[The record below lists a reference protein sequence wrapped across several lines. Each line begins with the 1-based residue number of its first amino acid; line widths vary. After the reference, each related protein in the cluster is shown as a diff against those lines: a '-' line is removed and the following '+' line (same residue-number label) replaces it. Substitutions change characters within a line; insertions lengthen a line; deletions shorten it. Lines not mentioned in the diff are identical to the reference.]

1 MTQQIDII
9 AFGAHP
15 DDVEIGC
22 GGLLAKEA
30 RLGYKTAIIDLT
42 RGEMSTNG
50 TVEERQ
56 AESAKAMR
64 ILGASW
70 RENLEIPDGG
80 IEVNDDYV
88 ARVVKVLRTYRPKLI
103 LAPYWEDRH
112 PDHAAASRLIQEAH
126 FAAGLRKLMPELPP
140 FRPVEV
146 LYYFLHQDVEPDF
159 VVDVTEVYEQ
169 KKAAIMAHESQ
180 FGRQNKMLPTIL
192 NGGFPYLLESRNRY
206 YGGKIKTLFAEGF
219 VVKNWLEIRDP
230 LDFWVA
236 KEV

>member
-1 MTQQIDII
+1 MSEQIDII

-30 RLGYKTAIIDLT
+30 RLGYKTAIVDLT
-42 RGEMSTNG
+42 KGEMSTNG

-56 AESAKAMR
+56 AESLEAMG
-64 ILGASW
+64 ILGAAW
-70 RENLEIPDGG
+70 RQNIEIPDGG
-80 IEVNDDYV
+80 IAVNDEYV

-126 FAAGLRKLMPELPP
+126 FAAGLCKLMPELPP

-159 VVDVTEVYEQ
+159 VVDVSMVYEI
-169 KKAAIMAHESQ
+169 KKAAIMAHQSQ
-180 FGRQNKMLPTIL
+180 FGRQNQMLPTL
-192 NGGFPYLLESRNRY
+192 LSDGFPNFLESRNLY
-206 YGGKIKTLFAEGF
+206 YGAKIKTLHAEGF
-219 VVKNWLEIRDP
+219 VVKNWLEVRDP